1 MKPINAFTWNDYE
14 SRIDKM
20 WKPVGVHKLA
30 EGDCQ
35 SPVTILPGHLAESLR
50 WRKVGEEEPTQTPDG
65 TTWQDGVKYNVEGY
79 GACIFR
85 RYDHMPSRWE
95 NKWEV
100 SIDIWADDLYRPAI
114 AGLDYVGGEV

>member
-35 SPVTILPGHLAESLR
+35 SPVTILPGHLAEMLR
-50 WRKVGEEEPTQTPDG
+50 WRKAGEEEPKEGKPYVVDG
-65 TTWQDGVKYNVEGY
+65 LGVCRLYIDDDGDRAWVSHKFGD
-79 GACIFR
+79 I
-85 RYDHMPSRWE
+85 YDGFE
-95 NKWEV
+95 
-100 SIDIWADDLYRPAI
+100 DDETYRPAI
-114 AGLDYVGGEV
+114 PGIDYVEGEV